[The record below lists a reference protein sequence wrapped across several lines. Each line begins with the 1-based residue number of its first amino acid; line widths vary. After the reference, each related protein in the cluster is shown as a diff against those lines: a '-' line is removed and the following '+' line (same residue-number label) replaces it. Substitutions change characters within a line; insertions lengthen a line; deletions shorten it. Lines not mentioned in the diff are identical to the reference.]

1 MGINVCKESFNL
13 ILLGFVIIPVGAYIN
28 IYQKDRDHPPN
39 LSELDRALL
48 N

>member
-28 IYQKDRDHPPN
+28 IYQK
-39 LSELDRALL
+39 EEIILL
-48 N
+48 TFLN